1 MEDTTIIGVDL
12 GGTNMRAGLVK
23 GGEILKKSA
32 NAVPK
37 TEDAQVVVNQ
47 LIKTIKEVLNNDV
60 KGIGVGVPG
69 LVKVSEGMIYKL
81 NNIPSWKKVPLK
93 VILERE
99 FNLPV
104 YINNDA
110 NCYAVGER
118 YFGEGKR
125 FKDFVGL
132 ITGTGVGGGIINKG
146 HLLSDQNCGAG
157 EFGMIPYLDHT
168 YEFYCSGQFF
178 QNLYKIDGGELA
190 AKAIQGDKHA
200 QKVFSEY
207 GTHLGKL
214 MKVILLTL
222 EPEAI
227 VIGGS
232 VSKSFKLYQQSMW
245 EEVKTHP
252 FTVSLES
259 LKIVPSNINDI
270 AILGAAALYLDM
282 ML

>member
-1 MEDTTIIGVDL
+1 MSDITIIGVDL

-23 GGEILKKSA
+23 GREILMKSA
-32 NAVPK
+32 SAVPK
-37 TEDAQVVVNQ
+37 TGDAQVVVNQ
-47 LIKTIKEVLNNDV
+47 LIATIKEIFNLDV
-60 KGIGVGVPG
+60 QGIGVGVPG
-69 LVKVSEGMIYKL
+69 LVKASEGMIYEL
-81 NNIPSWKKVPLK
+81 NNIPSWKKIPLK
-93 VILERE
+93 AILEKE

-118 YFGEGKR
+118 YFGEGKL

-132 ITGTGVGGGIINKG
+132 ITGTGVGAGIINKG
-146 HLLSDQNCGAG
+146 HLLSDHNSGAG
-157 EFGMIPYLDHT
+157 EFGMIPYMDKN

-178 QNLYKIDGGELA
+178 QNFYQIEGGELA
-190 AKAIQGDKHA
+190 EKAMQGDEKA

-214 MKVILLTL
+214 IKVILLTL

-232 VSKSFKLYQQSMW
+232 VSKSFDLYKEYMW
-245 EEVKTHP
+245 KEINTHP
-252 FTVSLES
+252 FSVSLEN
-259 LKIVPSNINDI
+259 LKIVPSKINDI

-282 ML
+282 MC